1 VDLAVDPVV
10 GRADRAVDHA
20 AEDVDPA
27 MDPTSA
33 GHATHVD
40 PVAAATVD
48 TPAARPGHR
57 GSPGRVE
64 YPACSILKAL

>member
-1 VDLAVDPVV
+1 
-10 GRADRAVDHA
+10 
-20 AEDVDPA
+20 
-27 MDPTSA
+27 
-33 GHATHVD
+33 VD